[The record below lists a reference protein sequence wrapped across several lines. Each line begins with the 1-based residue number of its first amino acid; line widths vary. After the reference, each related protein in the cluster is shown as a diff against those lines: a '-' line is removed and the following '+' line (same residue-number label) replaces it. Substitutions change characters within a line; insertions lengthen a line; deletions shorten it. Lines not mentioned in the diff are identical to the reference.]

1 MGRRENLG
9 TRLELHLNVVTWSC
23 FHSNHLNV
31 PFNVTLLP
39 KPFGQDCSMQQLL
52 LKTLC
57 CLELHFLNSN
67 CKRGTSTRAC
77 CRNCYL
83 KFIWQIHIQRTQ
95 RYCFFSLFKFNT
107 PTSNLAR
114 AWINS
119 KLCIPRLILF
129 GTQAV
134 ARWSPWIHINNRF
147 FLLHHIIFKL
157 HWK

>member
-9 TRLELHLNVVTWSC
+9 TRLELHLNIVTRSC

-31 PFNVTLLP
+31 PFIVTLLP

-77 CRNCYL
+77 CR
-83 KFIWQIHIQRTQ
+83 
-95 RYCFFSLFKFNT
+95 
-107 PTSNLAR
+107 
-114 AWINS
+114 
-119 KLCIPRLILF
+119 KLL
-129 GTQAV
+129 
-134 ARWSPWIHINNRF
+134 S
-147 FLLHHIIFKL
+147 
-157 HWK
+157 